1 MKVPAL
7 WPLRVTA
14 LLVAAVLLLRLGQL
28 QIIEGEV
35 WAQQARDQIIRELP
49 LPAPRG
55 MITDRNGV
63 VLAQDRPSWTAYLVY
78 SSRPLDEGGVQL
90 LSRILDLDPEAVRK
104 ARDKLKPSLSA
115 RPFEPV
121 PLKFD
126 LTPEEQVELAEHLD
140 ELPGVMVR
148 AVPIRE
154 YPGYSEAPDQGG
166 AFAAHVLGYVYPGGK
181 TGVERTYNGPLEVDG
196 KAILG
201 LKGIDGIQRVQVD
214 HLGRPI
220 PGAPVYEEPPT
231 PGNTVR
237 LTLDAHLQAVAQRAL
252 RQRMEYLRTLTVQGR
267 HPEAPTGAVVVLD
280 VKTGAILAMASE
292 PTFDP
297 NVFALTAGYTK
308 DSPGWREF
316 EKAYRSYTENPSLGT
331 LSNHALTYRHATG
344 STFKMMTALAGLMT
358 GVITPEKRL
367 PDPGYFQLG
376 KSVWHP
382 WQRGGCGRPNL
393 EEALARSCNV
403 YFYTVGYQ
411 AGIDAIVEVASQFG
425 LKDGTGLKDL
435 EGEVRPYLA
444 SRELKL
450 QLTGNPWVPGD
461 TVNASIGQG
470 YNAFTPI
477 QMAQMVATLATGERY
492 RPYVVDA
499 ILSPEGE
506 VLWKQEPQL
515 LNRVDIPEE
524 YLKAVRKGMLAVT
537 SYNPHFG
544 PVDSPYGTG
553 YSAFAD
559 LPDVSRKILG
569 KPIRVAAKTGTAE
582 GKATSDGW
590 FVAYA
595 PYDDPQIAIAVAI
608 EKAGGGALAGAP
620 VARAIVDAYFGLP
633 ITPVAPGVVTAPPVT
648 PVAP

>member
-1 MKVPAL
+1 MKAPAL
-7 WPLRVTA
+7 WPLRLTV

-28 QIIEGEV
+28 QIVQGEV
-35 WAQQARDQIIRELP
+35 WAQQARDQIIRELS

-55 MITDRNGV
+55 EITDRSGI

-78 SSRPLDEGGVQL
+78 SSRPLDEEGIAL
-90 LSRILDLDPEAVRK
+90 LSRILDLDPDAVRK
-104 ARDKLKPSLSA
+104 ARDKLRPSLSA

-126 LTPEEQVELAEHLD
+126 LTAEEQVAISENLD
-140 ELPGVMVR
+140 QLPGVMVR
-148 AVPIRE
+148 PVPIRQ
-154 YPGYSEAPDQGG
+154 YPGFAEAPDQGG
-166 AFAAHVLGYVYPGGK
+166 TFAAHLLGYVYPGGK
-181 TGVERTYNGPLEVDG
+181 TGIERTYDGPLEVDG
-196 KAILG
+196 KTILG
-201 LKGIDGIQRVQVD
+201 LQGIDGIQRVQVD
-214 HLGRPI
+214 HRGRPI
-220 PGAPVYEEPPT
+220 PGAPIYEEPPT

-252 RQRMEYLRTLTVQGR
+252 RQRMEYLRTATVQGK
-267 HPEAPTGAVVVLD
+267 HPEAPTGAVVVLE

-308 DSPGWREF
+308 DSPGWQAF
-316 EKAYRSYTENPSLGT
+316 QNAYRSYTENPALGT

-344 STFKMMTALAGLMT
+344 STFKMMTALAGLST

-367 PDPGYFQLG
+367 ADPGYFQVG
-376 KSVWHP
+376 NTRWHP
-382 WQRGGCGRPNL
+382 WHRGGCGRPNL

-411 AGIDAIVEVASQFG
+411 AGIDAIAKVASQFG
-425 LKDGTGLKDL
+425 LQEGTGLKDL
-435 EGEVRPYLA
+435 EGEVTPHLA

-450 QLTGNPWVPGD
+450 ALTGNPWVPGD

-492 RPYVVDA
+492 RPYLVDA

-506 VLWKQEPQL
+506 VLWQQKPEL
-515 LNRVDIPEE
+515 LNRVDLPESD
-524 YLKAVRKGMLAVT
+524 LQAVRKGMLAVT

-544 PVDSPYGTG
+544 AVDSPYGTG

-559 LPDVSRKILG
+559 LPETSQKILG
-569 KPIRVAAKTGTAE
+569 RTIRVAAKTGTAE
-582 GKATSDGW
+582 GRATSDGW

-608 EKAGGGALAGAP
+608 EKAGGGALAGAL
-620 VARAIVDAYFGLP
+620 VARALVDAYFGLP
-633 ITPVAPGVVTAPPVT
+633 ITPVAPGVVTAPPVS
-648 PVAP
+648 PIAP